1 MIKKNYNNSY
11 VDVIQIFSF
20 QLSFY
25 TTLPL
30 SLFYV
35 MNYTNDRYTYL
46 LHITSIAWL
55 TNKIRIWDM
64 GVNVKTIHF
73 IFWILLRRRKERE
86 E

>member
-46 LHITSIAWL
+46 LHITSIA
-55 TNKIRIWDM
+55 
-64 GVNVKTIHF
+64 
-73 IFWILLRRRKERE
+73 
-86 E
+86 